1 MRTRRKREGGIDC
14 PIDLEVESESIL
26 SLAERLLPVSK
37 HRTCWIH
44 MAAFMSEG
52 KMKMS
57 KKELKRHQLTSECF
71 SGTFPCR
78 LRSNRATKRT
88 VVRSIKVTPRQ
99 KMKLDSAQFDSYF
112 NAVWSRLSQDKKTC
126 FAYLDSLWFS
136 MYMLP
141 AWKDK
146 AVQWIKAREIFT
158 KAYVIVPIVCWGHWN
173 LLILCNLGESLDTE
187 TAVRPCMLLLDSLE
201 NADPRRIEPSIRKF
215 LLDIYKSEGRAETKQ
230 SIRKIPLLVPK
241 VPQQTNDEECGRYVL
256 YYIHLFMQAAPQSFS
271 MEDYPNF
278 MTRDWF
284 TPECLEH
291 FFEELDSVM

>member
-14 PIDLEVESESIL
+14 PIDLEVESESESEPAPAPEAEA
-26 SLAERLLPVSK
+26 SLPGSERLLPVSK

-112 NAVWSRLSQDKKTC
+112 K
-126 FAYLDSLWFS
+126 
-136 MYMLP
+136 
-141 AWKDK
+141 
-146 AVQWIKAREIFT
+146 
-158 KAYVIVPIVCWGHWN
+158 GHWN

-256 YYIHLFMQAAPQSFS
+256 YYVHLFMQAAPQSFS

>member
-1 MRTRRKREGGIDC
+1 
-14 PIDLEVESESIL
+14 
-26 SLAERLLPVSK
+26 
-37 HRTCWIH
+37 

-112 NAVWSRLSQDKKTC
+112 N
-126 FAYLDSLWFS
+126 LWFS

-241 VPQQTNDEECGRYVL
+241 CLITELQ
-256 YYIHLFMQAAPQSFS
+256 
-271 MEDYPNF
+271 